1 MKQNQLVLIDLAFE
15 LVMMAEYLFGPST
28 GPTKHGFVSGEI
40 YKRLP
45 KVMKLI
51 ITQNEIDLLI
61 EKAVETL
68 KEVMHPKTIKETEET
83 RNKEEIHNEQL

>member
-1 MKQNQLVLIDLAFE
+1 MKHNQLVLIDLAFE
-15 LVMMAEYLFGPST
+15 LVLMAEYLFGPST
-28 GPTKHGFVSGEI
+28 GPTKYAYVSSEI

-61 EKAVETL
+61 EKSVETL
-68 KEVMHPKTIKETEET
+68 KEFMNIKD
-83 RNKEEIHNEQL
+83 KEVVQNEQL